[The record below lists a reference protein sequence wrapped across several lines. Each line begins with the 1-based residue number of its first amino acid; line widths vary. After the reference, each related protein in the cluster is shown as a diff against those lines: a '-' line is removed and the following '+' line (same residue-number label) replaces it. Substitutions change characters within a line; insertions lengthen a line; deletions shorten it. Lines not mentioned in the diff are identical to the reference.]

1 MKKTSQCVVLC
12 SLTLASSLPASTTA
26 YWRLEE
32 GINGSDV
39 TAAVDSSGN
48 GFGQSSRAGTP
59 KYSDNVPGAYIFDP
73 VSGLTSP
80 NSLSL
85 DASVAN
91 SRIRTVNNAAFNTSF
106 TAEMFIQLTGQ
117 PGGYHN
123 FMRRQ
128 ESGTNRWQ
136 IDFDHAA
143 GGPFGRGRA
152 RIDTADGDNSN
163 LVAGP
168 TGGAA
173 VTGAN
178 RLWVDTPLG
187 DGNPA
192 SYSGDSDWATQGD
205 GANDLPGW
213 HHIAVTLNTDTNE
226 WSFYMD
232 YQLMQTQ
239 TLVDIDSSGYV
250 HPNGLIEF
258 GKGGGGATYGTFID
272 EVRYSDG
279 VLDSTQFLQAT
290 ASIPEPSSALL
301 SLLGGLALVR
311 RRR

>member
-1 MKKTSQCVVLC
+1 
-12 SLTLASSLPASTTA
+12 
-26 YWRLEE
+26 
-32 GINGSDV
+32 V

-48 GFGQSSRAGTP
+48 GFGQSSRSGTP

-80 NSLSL
+80 NTLSL

-91 SRIRTVNNAAFNTSF
+91 SRIRTANDAAFNTSF
-106 TAEMFIQLTGQ
+106 TAEMFIELTGE
-117 PGGYHN
+117 PASYHN

-128 ESGTNRWQ
+128 ESGSHRWQ
-136 IDFDHAA
+136 IDFDHGAA
-143 GGPFGRGRA
+143 GPFGRGRA
-152 RIDTADGDNSN
+152 RLDTPDGDNTN
-163 LVAGP
+163 FVAGA

-173 VTGAN
+173 ITGAN

-213 HHIAVTLNTDTNE
+213 HHIAVTLNTNTNE

-232 YQLMQTQ
+232 YQLMQTR
-239 TLVDIDSSGYV
+239 TLVDTDSSGYL
-250 HPNGLIEF
+250 HPNALIEV
-258 GKGGGGATYGTFID
+258 GKAGGSTYGTFID

-279 VLDSTQFLQAT
+279 VLDPTQFLQVT
-290 ASIPEPSSALL
+290 SIPEPSSALL